1 MRWTATRP
9 SSWLPAMNKFLVTLV
24 DGSQVLCYTTEQLL
38 TNDAVV
44 RCAVLTKLDEPLRR
58 HKRAD
63 LLLWAMG
70 VASVGPDLL
79 PRQWDGVMHL
89 PRCYLNTPAG
99 QDRLALLALTAKA
112 AKTL

>member
-1 MRWTATRP
+1 
-9 SSWLPAMNKFLVTLV
+9 MNKFLVTLV
-24 DGSQVLCYTTEQLL
+24 DGTQVLCYTISKQLL

-44 RCAVLTKLDEPLRR
+44 RCAVLTKLDEQLRR
-58 HKRAD
+58 DKHAD